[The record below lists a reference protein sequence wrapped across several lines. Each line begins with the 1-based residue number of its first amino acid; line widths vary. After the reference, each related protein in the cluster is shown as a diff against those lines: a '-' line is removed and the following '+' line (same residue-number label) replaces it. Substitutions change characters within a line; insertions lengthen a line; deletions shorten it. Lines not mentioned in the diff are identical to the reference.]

1 MIDKAPNVCEEKNY
15 EALFYAHY
23 EKLRNYLY
31 YKYGDMSRAE
41 DIVQESYAKLWKN
54 CAKIVYTSAKS
65 FLYKVANNATL
76 NSIRDQKTGR
86 AYTNNMD
93 TTATAESP
101 DFELEEKEFGAALT
115 AAIENLRSRHREA
128 FLLHRI
134 EKKTYAEIA
143 ELLDISVKAVEKR
156 IHLAL
161 KGLRNELGD
170 YKF

>member
-1 MIDKAPNVCEEKNY
+1 MIDDSLNVCEEKNY

-41 DIVQESYAKLWKN
+41 DIVQESYAKLWQN
-54 CAKIVYTSAKS
+54 CAKIIYTSAKS

-76 NSIRDQKTGR
+76 NAIRDQKTGR
-86 AYTNNMD
+86 KYTSDMH
-93 TTATAESP
+93 TTPMVASP
-101 DFELEEKEFGAALT
+101 EFELEEKEFGERLKI
-115 AAIENLRSRHREA
+115 AIENLRSRHREA

-134 EKKTYAEIA
+134 EKKTYIEIA
-143 ELLDISVKAVEKR
+143 EILDISVKAVEKR

-161 KGLRNELGD
+161 ADLRNEIGQ